1 MGMNLYVAE
10 KDLSGEFKVPQ
21 EFWDGLP
28 QGEYVQRE
36 DDVVFVPNQNHDP
49 IFHVEMNGGNA
60 KYIIE
65 ECLNLKIENGM
76 FDAKIDDVI
85 AKIAVALLDP
95 FNAVNDDKL
104 YASAKL
110 KEILDLCMWGK
121 SHGCNMI
128 YGA

>member
-10 KDLSGEFKVPQ
+10 KDLTGKFIVPQ
-21 EFWDGLP
+21 ELWDGLS
-28 QGEYVQRE
+28 QGEYVERE
-36 DDVVFVPNQNHDP
+36 DDVVSVKNPKHDP
-49 IFHVEMNGGNA
+49 IFHVEMNNSNA

-95 FNAVNDDKL
+95 FNAVNDDKA
-104 YASAKL
+104 YASSKL

-121 SHGCNMI
+121 SHGCNVI